1 MIGGAALR
9 RLLTRVVLA
18 LALCATGAAADEVQ
32 TRDARLVAADDGVL
46 LSADFEF
53 ELTSRLEDALDKGVP
68 LYFVVEFELVRPR
81 WYWLDERV
89 ASAVRT
95 TRLSFHALTR
105 TYRLTTGA
113 LHQSFA
119 TLDEALRA
127 LSTVRGWQVL
137 AKDAIKP
144 DTSYVAYTRMRLD
157 TALLPKPFQVS
168 ALANRD
174 WTLGAQWWRW
184 TVNGPIE
191 QAEAER

>member
-9 RLLTRVVLA
+9 RVLAAFGLA
-18 LALCATGAAADEVQ
+18 LALCASGAAADEIE
-32 TRDARLVAADDGVL
+32 TRDARLVAAEEGVL

-53 ELTSRLEDALDKGVP
+53 ELTSRLEDALAKGVP

-144 DTSYVAYTRMRLD
+144 DTSYAAYTRMRLD
-157 TALLPKPFQVS
+157 TTLLPKPFQVS